1 MQHPLDNRPASPKPV
16 TIEIDGEP
24 LGVVIPADKGYRFLA
39 VRLSAFDFEGQVF
52 DSIEAA
58 QATIGEALHAE
69 QP

>member
-1 MQHPLDNRPASPKPV
+1 MQHQLHNRPASPKPV

-24 LGVVIPADKGYRFLA
+24 LGVVIPAGEGYRFLA

-52 DSIEAA
+52 ESVEAA
-58 QATIGEALHAE
+58 HAVIGEALHTA